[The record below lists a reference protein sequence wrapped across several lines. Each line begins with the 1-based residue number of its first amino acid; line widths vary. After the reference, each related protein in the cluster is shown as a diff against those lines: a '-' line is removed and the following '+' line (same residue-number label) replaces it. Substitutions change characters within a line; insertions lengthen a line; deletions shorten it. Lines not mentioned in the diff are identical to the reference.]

1 MCKLVF
7 HIFLTSVLFIA
18 CCIPMAHAQFADIEI
33 KASINKSMI
42 TLGEEIQYTITISY
56 PKTYDVYFSDSTYF
70 KNQIEFIDKHFSNT
84 KWTDGLCKDSI
95 TYTLRYFGQ
104 DRNIELNAPIY
115 LFKNSFHD
123 TLFMHHDPLL
133 VEIKQTPI
141 ASSYQWLSSDSYKDV
156 KLNTDYFKIT
166 LTALSSII
174 ILIIFYFI
182 AGKKLIR
189 RIQLIRIN
197 INHRNFLT
205 VYDLQVKNFSVSKK
219 RSDLE
224 TIINAW
230 KAYISKLNN
239 SNITSLTTTELNN
252 IVIMKD
258 IVAALKKI
266 DEFIYGGLNENDSIS
281 ALSELKRFSH
291 KLFILKK
298 NELKNE

>member
-1 MCKLVF
+1 M
-7 HIFLTSVLFIA
+7 S
-18 CCIPMAHAQFADIEI
+18 CCIPLAHAQFADIEI
-33 KASINKSMI
+33 KASINKPSI
-42 TLGEEIQYTITISY
+42 TLGEELQYTITISY

-70 KNQIEFIDKHFSNT
+70 KNQIEFVDKHFSNT
-84 KWTDGLCKDSI
+84 KWSDGLCKDSI
-95 TYTLRYFGQ
+95 TYTIRYFGE
-104 DRNIELNAPIY
+104 DSTIELNAPIY
-115 LFKNSFHD
+115 LFKNSFQD

-133 VEIKQTPI
+133 VEIKNTPI
-141 ASSYQWLSSDSYKDV
+141 PSNYQWLSSDHYKEV
-156 KLNTDYFKIT
+156 KRNTDYFKIT
-166 LTALSSII
+166 LTALSSIL
-174 ILIIFYFI
+174 ILILFYFI

-205 VYDLQVKNFSVSKK
+205 LYDLQVKNFSVSKQ

-230 KAYISKLNN
+230 KAYISKLNDT
-239 SNITSLTTTELNN
+239 NITSLTTTELSS
-252 IVIMKD
+252 ITIMKD
-258 IVAALKKI
+258 IVIALKKI
-266 DEFIYGGLNENDSIS
+266 DEFIYGGLNENESMS